1 MSKVNYACDVVLYSE
16 LESRESHEAYEVPAD
31 HIRVKRDPLDLRIAR
46 YQVTES
52 GAGVTRRGHSGP
64 RVQCRGTQ

>member
-46 YQVTES
+46 YQVDYQV
-52 GAGVTRRGHSGP
+52 ALGP
-64 RVQCRGTQ
+64 NRVPA